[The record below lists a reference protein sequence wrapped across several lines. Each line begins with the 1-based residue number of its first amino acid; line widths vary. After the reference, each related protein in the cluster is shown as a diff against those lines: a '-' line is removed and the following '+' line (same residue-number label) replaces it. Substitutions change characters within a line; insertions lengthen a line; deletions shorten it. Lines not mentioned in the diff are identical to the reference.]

1 MKIMKFEAKS
11 FLIFRIVAVI
21 FYGLIL
27 LTMFMPMLSLDKY
40 VEYEFYDAEYYG
52 KYESY
57 ATPLATK
64 ITPLD
69 LMKNVKVE
77 DKTVSQYRRQ
87 YLKVENALEKQYDN
101 GELTRQEFEQLLSEE
116 PITNVYYVSAIYNGT
131 ADYARMQDKINLI
144 SLVMIVVYAFATIML
159 LFNIFN
165 LVFNAKFIYI
175 TNAQASWI
183 YTAASLIFVIYIF
196 STSFTN
202 FNTYGENAGVLES
215 TMVCLSAKS
224 PFIILLVSEIIYS
237 VISLIVSSKFN
248 KFFTYVEEVPEF
260 ISYRI
265 KKESK
270 KPYIAPTSQ
279 NSNRPK
285 AYYTKKHKKHKKKK
299 KNGKKR

>member
-1 MKIMKFEAKS
+1 MKTMKFEAKS

-27 LTMFMPMLSLDKY
+27 LTMFMPMLSIDKY
-40 VEYEFYDAEYYG
+40 VEYEFFDAQYYG
-52 KYESY
+52 EYQSS

-77 DKTVSQYRRQ
+77 DKTVSKYKREYTKVNNQ
-87 YLKVENALEKQYDN
+87 LKQRYEN
-101 GELTRQEFEQLLSEE
+101 GEITLSEYEQLLSED
-116 PITNVYYVSAIYNGT
+116 PTTCIYYVSAIYNGT
-131 ADYARMQDKINLI
+131 PDFTRMQDKISLI
-144 SLVMIVVYAFATIML
+144 SYIMIVIYSFAGLML
-159 LFNIFN
+159 IFNLFNIIFN
-165 LVFNAKFIYI
+165 TKFLYI

-183 YTAASLIFVIYIF
+183 YAAATLIFVIYIF

-202 FNTYGENAGVLES
+202 FNSYEDNAGVLES
-215 TMVCLSAKS
+215 TMVCLSANS
-224 PFIILLVSEIIYS
+224 TFITLIIAEIAFSVVSII
-237 VISLIVSSKFN
+237 ISSKFN

-270 KPYIAPTSQ
+270 KPYLAPESQ
-279 NSNRPK
+279 PK
-285 AYYTKKHKKHKKKK
+285 KPKSYYTKKHKKHKKKK
-299 KNGKKR
+299 NGKKR